1 MEDIDMKIGQE
12 ITIREDF
19 EINNIVSNTIINI
32 KEGDKGLLDSKGFL
46 PTYRLILTMRI
57 QQLKKN

>member
-1 MEDIDMKIGQE
+1 MKIGQE

-46 PTYRLILTMRI
+46 PHISCLILTMRI